1 MGKGRKENKNQ
12 TKQAPNLLASLHQ
25 TMIRM
30 PLYVM
35 GRDPE
40 MFDDPL
46 QYKPERWLRDDTQR
60 SLYHPFASLPFGF
73 GPRMCIGK

>member
-1 MGKGRKENKNQ
+1 
-12 TKQAPNLLASLHQ
+12 
-25 TMIRM
+25 MIRM
-30 PLYVM
+30 ALYVM

-40 MFDDPL
+40 MFDDPQ

>member
-1 MGKGRKENKNQ
+1 
-12 TKQAPNLLASLHQ
+12 
-25 TMIRM
+25 MIRI
-30 PLYVM
+30 PLYAM

-40 MFDDPL
+40 MFDDPQ

-60 SLYHPFASLPFGF
+60 SLYNAFASLPFGF